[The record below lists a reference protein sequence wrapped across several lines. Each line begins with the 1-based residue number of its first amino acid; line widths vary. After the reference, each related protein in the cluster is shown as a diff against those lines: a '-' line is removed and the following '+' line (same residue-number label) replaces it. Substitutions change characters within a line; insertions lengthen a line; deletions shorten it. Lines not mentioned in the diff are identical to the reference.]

1 MLRRIEPEK
10 IICYNTP
17 FPEMRG
23 DIVYVDYERSSWRYM
38 DYERKAA
45 PNNDLDCY
53 KIGGAKQDMPI
64 SENISLC
71 RGCVF

>member
-1 MLRRIEPEK
+1 
-10 IICYNTP
+10 
-17 FPEMRG
+17 MRG